1 MGCNIELPFEQYPNP
16 YLDKWVVCHY
26 FFVRKVLLLKYS
38 YAFVVLPGGFGTL
51 DELTEALTL
60 IQTSKIDAVPGRA
73 DGRGLLGAVHWT
85 CASA

>member
-1 MGCNIELPFEQYPNP
+1 M
-16 YLDKWVVCHY
+16 VCHY

-60 IQTSKIDAVPGRA
+60 IQTGKIAQFPVVLMGAR
-73 DGRGLLGAVHWT
+73 LLAAVHGR
-85 CASA
+85 CVSA